1 MRFERLQI
9 VLFRSSS
16 SSFFLLRGSLPL
28 LARSL
33 DSKFLAK
40 SVRTRTQVFIHVSCL
55 ITLEL
60 EFLKLDLLL
69 NSSFKNSR
77 Y

>member
-40 SVRTRTQVFIHVSCL
+40 SVRTRTQVLETRVPRGFHV
-55 ITLEL
+55 
-60 EFLKLDLLL
+60 EFLSMLAV
-69 NSSFKNSR
+69 S
-77 Y
+77 